1 MKTSYYHEPDIT
13 SGERKPKLDLLKT
26 CVAAIPRIMPEGMSR
41 EELVE
46 LLSRL
51 TIHIDHELA
60 KLAASDHVII
70 LLNHVIPQV
79 SIHFTTEHDHKLP
92 IMGS

>member
-1 MKTSYYHEPDIT
+1 MYVCLCLCACGYVCMCACVYVSNI

-41 EELVE
+41 EELIE

-60 KLAASDHVII
+60 KLVIYVIADHVI
-70 LLNHVIPQV
+70 L
-79 SIHFTTEHDHKLP
+79 
-92 IMGS
+92 IM

>member
-1 MKTSYYHEPDIT
+1 
-13 SGERKPKLDLLKT
+13 
-26 CVAAIPRIMPEGMSR
+26 MPEGMSR

-60 KLAASDHVII
+60 KLVIHDITDHVILI
-70 LLNHVIPQV
+70 MWSYRLAFTSLQNMITNYPSWGHDIARGYYVMLL
-79 SIHFTTEHDHKLP
+79 
-92 IMGS
+92 

>member
-1 MKTSYYHEPDIT
+1 MCTCVCVYVHLINSLSTCSNI

-60 KLAASDHVII
+60 KLVIYDITDHVI
-70 LLNHVIPQV
+70 L
-79 SIHFTTEHDHKLP
+79 T
-92 IMGS
+92 M

>member
-1 MKTSYYHEPDIT
+1 MLHTIMIT

-60 KLAASDHVII
+60 KLAASDYVII

-79 SIHFTTEHDHKLP
+79 SIHFTTEYDHKLP